1 MSTKTHTAIAT
12 TGKGTFDAIEVPTE
26 TPGRGEILLKT
37 EYSSM
42 IALDTYRTDLG
53 FAVEEYPLVLGF
65 NASGT
70 VHEVGPEVNGLAAGD
85 RVRLLF
91 AWLATRQFYDLLG
104 YCLCL
109 PGLTL
114 QVYAT
119 VYYPIRDYLCKSE
132 LWAERWLFIVIYTH
146 FLM

>member
-70 VHEVGPEVNGLAAGD
+70 VHEVGPGVNGLAVGD
-85 RVRLLF
+85 RVCLLL
-91 AWLATRQFYDLLG
+91 AWLGTRHFSDQLLG
-104 YCLCL
+104 HCLCL

-119 VYYPIRDYLCKSE
+119 IYYPIRDYLCQSKLCAKNGSS
-132 LWAERWLFIVIYTH
+132 L
-146 FLM
+146 